1 MEGIQI
7 NKFLGNE
14 SLSMVEAMQ
23 KIDINAKG
31 ILFIVTEDNVLV
43 GTVTDGDIRRAIIR
57 TGNLDLCVGDVMNH
71 SPQSVR
77 QGEQKKAYEMI
88 ENLQL
93 NAVAVT
99 DAGKKLTDIIF
110 KEESEAGLPKENV
123 NVLKDVPVVVMA
135 GGKGTRLYP
144 YTKILPKPLI
154 PMGDI
159 PVVERIMDRFSRYG
173 TESFYM
179 TVNYRKNMIK
189 SYLSEQASY
198 NIAFIEEE
206 KPLGTAG
213 SLGML
218 SGKINI
224 PFFVT
229 NCDILVNADYGEIYR
244 YHMKTGNMA
253 TIVSALKSIEVPY
266 GVVQSNGNGNVSAL
280 EEKPHLSYFVNT
292 GMYILSPGCF
302 KYIPE
307 DTFFHMTDLLGRL
320 LDEEQGIGMY
330 PVSEESFLD
339 MGEWEELQRMEQK
352 LKQNTD

>member
-1 MEGIQI
+1 MSICFCAGLQQKCLNQEWLYQI
-7 NKFLGNE
+7 ISEYWFEN
-14 SLSMVEAMQ
+14 Q
-23 KIDINAKG
+23 
-31 ILFIVTEDNVLV
+31 IL
-43 GTVTDGDIRRAIIR
+43 
-57 TGNLDLCVGDVMNH
+57 
-71 SPQSVR
+71 Q
-77 QGEQKKAYEMI
+77 Q
-88 ENLQL
+88 
-93 NAVAVT
+93 
-99 DAGKKLTDIIF
+99 
-110 KEESEAGLPKENV
+110 KEERCIFYEGM
-123 NVLKDVPVVVMA
+123 KDGIV
-135 GGKGTRLYP
+135 G
-144 YTKILPKPLI
+144 
-154 PMGDI
+154 
-159 PVVERIMDRFSRYG
+159 
-173 TESFYM
+173 
-179 TVNYRKNMIK
+179 
-189 SYLSEQASY
+189 
-198 NIAFIEEE
+198 IAFIEEE